1 MCTFW
6 GIDQPRKIVQ
16 ASATSALL
24 PVSHAASC
32 KTLSSGTE
40 TRPKDGDL
48 AETSRW
54 SCSPKLGG
62 ECTISYDLGEE
73 YSFQELRLG
82 EAEAT
87 DQLLLYTSL
96 SLIYQPTF
104 WGSSLRI
111 GPIAGFCVG
120 SRSMPDELDTGH
132 GHTHAHLARRF
143 ELHVDEIFV
152 VSITT
157 IYPPPQNAAF

>member
-1 MCTFW
+1 MLTKEIYETYVARGPWKTFLHWMSVCTFW
-6 GIDQPRKIVQ
+6 GIDQPCKIVQ

-24 PVSHAASC
+24 PVFHAASC
-32 KTLSSGTE
+32 KTLFSGTE

-87 DQLLLYTSL
+87 DQLLLL
-96 SLIYQPTF
+96 P
-104 WGSSLRI
+104 LR
-111 GPIAGFCVG
+111 
-120 SRSMPDELDTGH
+120 R
-132 GHTHAHLARRF
+132 
-143 ELHVDEIFV
+143 
-152 VSITT
+152 
-157 IYPPPQNAAF
+157 